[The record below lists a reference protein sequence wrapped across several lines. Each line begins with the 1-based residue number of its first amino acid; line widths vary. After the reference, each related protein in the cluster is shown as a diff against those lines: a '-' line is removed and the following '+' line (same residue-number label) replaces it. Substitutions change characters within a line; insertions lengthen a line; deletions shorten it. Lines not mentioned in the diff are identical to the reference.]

1 MATVQVTNRRNLE
14 AAFRKA
20 ASNASPDASGR
31 SPPIL
36 QELACMGR
44 CLLGAALLLVG
55 ILAMSTLWLL
65 PVGLPLALVGAALI
79 SAPAGP

>member
-1 MATVQVTNRRNLE
+1 
-14 AAFRKA
+14 
-20 ASNASPDASGR
+20 
-31 SPPIL
+31 
-36 QELACMGR
+36 MGR